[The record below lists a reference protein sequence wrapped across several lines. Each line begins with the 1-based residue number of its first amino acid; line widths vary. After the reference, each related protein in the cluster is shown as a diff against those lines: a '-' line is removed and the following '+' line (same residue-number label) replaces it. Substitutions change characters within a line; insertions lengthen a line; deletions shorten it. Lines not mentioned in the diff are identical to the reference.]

1 MKLPLAYYGNPIL
14 RKKAAPIN
22 KITPEIKQLV
32 ADMIETMDA
41 TKGIGIAA
49 PQVNQ
54 SLAVFVTRTPV
65 EQEDG
70 TFIDGPTVR
79 VFINPKIQS
88 YSQEIEA
95 DSEGCLSIPKLYAE
109 VFRPIHI
116 SVQATDLDG
125 NTFTEDF
132 SGLAARIIL
141 HENDHI
147 NGVLFIDR
155 VHGKERKELEP
166 KLREIKNNFRGN

>member
-1 MKLPLAYYGNPIL
+1 MKLPLAYYGDPIL
-14 RKKAAPIN
+14 RKKAVPIKN
-22 KITPEIKQLV
+22 ITPEIKQLV
-32 ADMIETMDA
+32 ADMIETMDE

-49 PQVNQ
+49 PQVHH
-54 SLAVFVTRTPV
+54 SLAIFVTRTPV

-70 TFIDGPTVR
+70 SFIDGPIVR
-79 VFINPKIQS
+79 VFINPKIQG
-88 YSQEIEA
+88 YSQEVEE
-95 DSEGCLSIPKLYAE
+95 DSEGCLSIPRLYGE
-109 VFRPIHI
+109 VIRPIKI

-132 SGLAARIIL
+132 TNLAARIIM

-155 VHGKERKELEP
+155 MHGKERKELEP
-166 KLREIKNNFRGN
+166 KLREIKKAHQTK

>member
-1 MKLPLAYYGNPIL
+1 MKLTLAYYGNPIL
-14 RKKAAPIN
+14 RKKAASV
-22 KITPEIKQLV
+22 KEITPEIKQLV

-49 PQVNQ
+49 PQVNH
-54 SLAVFVTRTPV
+54 SLAIFITRTPI
-65 EQEDG
+65 QKEDG
-70 TFIDGPTVR
+70 SYEDGPTVR

-88 YSQEIEA
+88 YSQEIEG
-95 DSEGCLSIPKLYAE
+95 DSEGCLSIPGLYAE
-109 VFRPIHI
+109 VMRPIHI

-132 SGLAARIIL
+132 SDLAARIIM

-155 VHGKERKELEP
+155 IHGKERKELES
-166 KLREIKNNFRGN
+166 KLREIKKKYN